1 MNKLNKKERN
11 VLIKLLEDYANQM
24 INETDLMTSFKWTRG
39 FIGMTFDDLIEE
51 TCNDKKDQVLFS
63 YKDYGTLR
71 DKLYGDYNGWILL
84 RKQKPL

>member
-24 INETDLMTSFKWTRG
+24 INDTDLMTSFKWTRG

-51 TCNDKKDQVLFS
+51 TYNDKKDQVLFS

-84 RKQKPL
+84 RKQKSL